1 VAVLPHLAIV
11 LLLLGLSV
19 AMFWHV
25 WGVGHPSMT
34 VLCPCGDPGQAV
46 WFLAWVPWA
55 VTHGHNPLFTNE
67 IFAGQGGA
75 NLLESTSYLL
85 AAFVMAPLTWL
96 AGPTVSFNVIETLAP
111 VLSGWC
117 FFLAARR
124 VTPSWTAAAA
134 GSLLWG
140 FSPFALSSL
149 DFGHI
154 NFGLLF
160 FPPLAFLICF
170 ELVGSDRHRPALLGL
185 GLGLL
190 LVAQFFAGT
199 EPLAISAVTGL
210 VAMVMAGLLAPK
222 TAWRRRRRLGIGL
235 GIGAVVTVV
244 LLAYPIWFLLA
255 GPRRVVGEP
264 WPATPILGSHVDA
277 IVTAGPGVRGP
288 TLFTELGGYFG
299 GNPSMAYLGLGILIF
314 LVCSSVVWWR
324 NRLAWVL
331 VVTGFAAWLCSL
343 GIALMPLAA
352 DSRQAWLPWQYL
364 QHLPLLEDIVPN
376 RFALIVDFAAA
387 MLLAISI
394 DAWLAVF
401 RRLVTR
407 LPAKPA
413 AGRRAVRAAGIA
425 GLAGALVVSVLPVV
439 HTYVWPLT
447 MHAEATPAWFQTT
460 AKHLPAG
467 TEVLTYPYASS
478 AASEAMYW
486 QAEDDL
492 SFQLVGGR
500 AETPGADGRHSAHVD
515 PLRGTDALLT
525 NDSFG
530 FGIPAAPDRAGI
542 EVVRASLQQWGVDV
556 LVVIRAGRAPA
567 FAVAMFTAALG
578 RPPRL
583 QHGSYVWYGVSG
595 PGPRP
600 LDVSAARIERCSG
613 GGFDLRSFL
622 AAPSC
627 MLSVP

>member
-1 VAVLPHLAIV
+1 VAALPHLAIV

-55 VTHGHNPLFTNE
+55 VVHGHNPLFTNA
-67 IFAGQGGA
+67 IFSGQGGA

-117 FFLAARR
+117 FFVAARR
-124 VTPSWTAAAA
+124 VTPSWTAATA

-190 LVAQFFAGT
+190 VIAQFFAGT
-199 EPLAISAVTGL
+199 EPLAISALTGL
-210 VAMVMAGLLAPK
+210 VAMVTAGLLAPR
-222 TAWRRRRRLGIGL
+222 TAWRRRRRLGVGL
-235 GIGAVVTVV
+235 GVGAVVTGVV
-244 LLAYPIWFLLA
+244 LAYPVWFLLA

-264 WPATPILGSHVDA
+264 WPATSILGSHVDA
-277 IVTAGPGVRGP
+277 IVTAGPSVHGA
-288 TLFTELGGYFG
+288 TLFGELGGYFG
-299 GNPSMAYLGLGILIF
+299 ANPSAGYLGLGILIF
-314 LVCSSVVWWR
+314 LACSSVVWWR

-331 VVTGFAAWLCSL
+331 VVTGFVAWLCSL

-352 DSRQAWLPWQYL
+352 DSRQGWLPWQYL
-364 QHLPLLEDIVPN
+364 QHLPLLEDIVPS
-376 RFALIVDFAAA
+376 RFALVVDFAAA
-387 MLLAISI
+387 MLLAVSI
-394 DAWLAVF
+394 DGWLRLI
-401 RRLVTR
+401 RRLVAR
-407 LPAKPA
+407 LPARPA
-413 AGRRAVRAAGIA
+413 AGRWALRVTGIA
-425 GLAGALVVSVLPVV
+425 ALAVALAFSVLPTI
-439 HTYVWPLT
+439 HTYAWPLT
-447 MHAEATPAWFQTT
+447 MHAEATPAWFETT
-460 AKHLPAG
+460 ARHLPAG

-478 AASEAMYW
+478 GASEAMYW
-486 QAEDDL
+486 QASDDL

-500 AETPGADGRHSAHVD
+500 AETPGADGRHSAHID

-530 FGIPAAPDRAGI
+530 FGIPPAPDRAGV
-542 EVVRASLQQWGVDV
+542 EAVRASLQEWGVDV

-567 FAVAMFTAALG
+567 FAAAMFTAALG
-578 RPPRL
+578 RSPRL
-583 QHGSYVWYGVSG
+583 EHGAEVWYGVNG

-600 LDVSAARIERCSG
+600 LDVSPARIERCSG

-622 AAPSC
+622 EAPSC
-627 MLSVP
+627 MLSKT

>member
-1 VAVLPHLAIV
+1 M

-25 WGVGHPSMT
+25 WGTGHPSTT

-55 VTHGHNPLFTNE
+55 VVHGHNPLFTNE
-67 IFAGQGGA
+67 IFSGQGGA

-85 AAFVMAPLTWL
+85 AAVVMAPLTWL

-124 VTPSWTAAAA
+124 LTPSWTAAAA

-160 FPPLAFLICF
+160 FPPLAFLLCF
-170 ELVGSDRHRPALLGL
+170 ELVASDRHRPVLLGL

-190 LVAQFFAGT
+190 VVAQFFAGT

-210 VAMVMAGLLAPK
+210 VAMVTAGLLAPR
-222 TAWRRRRRLGIGL
+222 TAWRRRRRIGIAVGT
-235 GIGAVVTVV
+235 GTVVTVV

-277 IVTAGPGVRGP
+277 IVTAGPSVHGP
-288 TLFTELGGYFG
+288 SLFTELGGYFG
-299 GNPSMAYLGLGILIF
+299 ANPSMGYLGLGILIF
-314 LVCSSVVWWR
+314 LACSSVVWWR
-324 NRLAWVL
+324 KRLAWVL
-331 VVTGFAAWLCSL
+331 VVTGFVAWLCSL

-352 DSRQAWLPWQYL
+352 DSRQTWLPWQYL

-376 RFALIVDFAAA
+376 RFALVVDFAAA
-387 MLLAISI
+387 LLLAVSI
-394 DAWLAVF
+394 DGWLTLL
-401 RRLVTR
+401 RRLVAR
-407 LPAKPA
+407 LPAKPVG
-413 AGRRAVRAAGIA
+413 GRLAVSATGVA
-425 GLAGALVVSVLPVV
+425 ALVVAIAVSVLPVV
-439 HTYVWPLT
+439 HTYKWPLT
-447 MHAEATPAWFQTT
+447 MHAEATPAWFETT

-492 SFQLVGGR
+492 SFGLVGGR

-530 FGIPAAPDRAGI
+530 FGIPPAPDRAGI
-542 EVVRASLQQWGVDV
+542 EAVRASLRKWGVDV
-556 LVVIRAGRAPA
+556 LVVLRAGRAPA

-578 RPPRL
+578 RAPRL
-583 QHGSYVWYGVSG
+583 EEGAEVWYGVHG
-595 PGPRP
+595 PGPPP
-600 LDVSAARIERCSG
+600 LDVSPQRIERCSG
-613 GGFDLRSFL
+613 GGFDLQSFL
-622 AAPSC
+622 RASSC
-627 MLSVP
+627 LLSVT